1 LAYNAASLNTLK
13 QSHGFVYGFLIE
25 NRAIV
30 FQAQPVG
37 GVWVFPTEFRTMG
50 ASDGEGKKRGR

>member
-1 LAYNAASLNTLK
+1 LK

-25 NRAIV
+25 NKAIV

-37 GVWVFPTEFRTMG
+37 GTWVFPTEFRTMG
-50 ASDGEGKKRGR
+50 SSDGQAKNRGR